1 MYVNTHFYFIMLNFS
16 PLLNLLSLV
25 FFSCEFSRVFK
36 YRIMPSRTRDNVTS
50 FPVKMTFS
58 FSLDK
63 RNVLYRTSDTIIN
76 GSGESRQIKTG
87 SGFFLQK
94 VYFSYRT
101 FAN

>member
-1 MYVNTHFYFIMLNFS
+1 MTQTLQNKFLEMSVDVGLKG
-16 PLLNLLSLV
+16 
-25 FFSCEFSRVFK
+25 VFK

-101 FAN
+101 FAS